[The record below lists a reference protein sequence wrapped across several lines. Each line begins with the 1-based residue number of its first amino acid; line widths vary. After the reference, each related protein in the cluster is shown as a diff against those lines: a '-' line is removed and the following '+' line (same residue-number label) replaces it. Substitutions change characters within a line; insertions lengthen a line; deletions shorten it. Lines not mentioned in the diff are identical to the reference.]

1 MPCFHD
7 EISKQSQD
15 DSETRRQRRVLAHIP
30 FDADV
35 MMSKKLLSALMDVGR
50 SRSGLMKQCC
60 GSRRG
65 YVHRTA
71 AAGEGG

>member
-1 MPCFHD
+1 VKLVV
-7 EISKQSQD
+7 SAV
-15 DSETRRQRRVLAHIP
+15 VLAHIP

-71 AAGEGG
+71 AAGEGGRCSTLLASSAR